1 MFNLYQITGS
11 SSFAARAALEEAGA
25 DYEVVNVHPKQ
36 RDRDPLFAEA
46 NPLQRVPALRDGDA
60 TVYETGA
67 VLLHI
72 ADRFPD
78 AGLIPPIGD
87 PRRPDV
93 YRWVMWTANTLHSA
107 WWPLMMPGSM
117 TTDESGGV
125 GIRQRG
131 ITNMAKHGAYLDT
144 QLAGKEWC
152 LGDQFTVADIYL
164 YMLVGWQSFVDDV
177 QVGGAPVQD
186 HFARV
191 AARPAIARA
200 RELDDLTPDFQ
211 RNHPD
216 MRGGELI

>member
-1 MFNLYQITGS
+1 MLCLYQITGS
-11 SSFAARAALEEAGA
+11 SSFAARAALEEVGA

-36 RDRDPLFAEA
+36 RDLDPSFAEV

-60 TVYETGA
+60 MVYETGA
-67 VLLHI
+67 ALLYI
-72 ADRFPD
+72 ADRFPA
-78 AGLIPPIGD
+78 AGLIPAIGD

-107 WWPLMMPGSM
+107 WWPLMMPSFM
-117 TTDESGGV
+117 TTEESGAI

-131 ITNMAKHGAYLDT
+131 ITNMAKHGAYLDG
-144 QLAGKEWC
+144 QLMGKEWC
-152 LGDQFTVADIYL
+152 LGDQFTIADIYL

-177 QVGGAPVQD
+177 QVGGAPVQE

-191 AARPAIARA
+191 GARPAIARA

-211 RNHPD
+211 RNHSD